1 MDVCHIS
8 GLPPDRGGKKCCWCE
23 VLHLANMTDICA
35 DEYQKESLY
44 NHYLP
49 YSDRLDQDSD
59 SWLQEI
65 KTNLGKAVLLR
76 WASSRAS
83 LQSSADDSI

>member
-1 MDVCHIS
+1 MTNVCS
-8 GLPPDRGGKKCCWCE
+8 
-23 VLHLANMTDICA
+23 